1 MIKQEIAT
9 LKEKKEQ
16 ATSEEEKQMIQTEI
30 DNYTMTLELEE
41 MALENLQDQ
50 LATLQG
56 YLTQRPILE
65 QEILD
70 KQKEIESLSEKIKNA
85 KTLYD
90 NKIETLSTQE
100 YEYVQI
106 ENKELTKV
114 KTTD

>member
-65 QEILD
+65 QEIKNKVCIASATSLGSD
-70 KQKEIESLSEKIKNA
+70 MNNTKIGEVLLFLHTFFKE
-85 KTLYD
+85 D
-90 NKIETLSTQE
+90 F
-100 YEYVQI
+100 
-106 ENKELTKV
+106 
-114 KTTD
+114 